1 MLNLSFIVL
10 CLLKMKICFTKKK
23 EILFSQ
29 SLTLFLLVIKNYLE
43 EKMSLYVQY
52 V

>member
-1 MLNLSFIVL
+1 MFVEDENLFY
-10 CLLKMKICFTKKK
+10 KKK
-23 EILFSQ
+23 DILFSQ
-29 SLTLFLLVIKNYLE
+29 SLTLCLLVIKNYLE